1 MSDDGGGQDYR
12 IAVLDRTLDVI
23 EALAA
28 ATEPVG
34 VTDIAR
40 AVGATKSAAWR
51 ILLNL
56 ETRGYASKDAS
67 AKYTLGPALFALVL
81 RGGDRT
87 RLVQL
92 ARPHLQWLNATFE
105 ETANLGVMEGDAL
118 LYIDIIESPHD
129 LRMAARVGARDLL
142 HATALGRAIL
152 AFLPEREQ
160 ERVLAGPLEAR
171 TPRTIVDP
179 ARLRQLLA
187 DVRAGGISA
196 EEGENEIAASCFG
209 VPVFG
214 PEGDVVAAIS
224 LSGPSGR
231 MDRYEPGTIQA
242 ALRRAGQ
249 AVTLRIGGRW
259 PEFNPVETG

>member
-1 MSDDGGGQDYR
+1 MTDSGGHDYR

-28 ATEPVG
+28 AAEPIG
-34 VTDIAR
+34 VSDLAR
-40 AVGATKSAAWR
+40 AVGATKSATWR

-56 ETRGYASKDAS
+56 EGRGYASKDAA

-129 LRMAARVGARDLL
+129 LRMAARIGARDLL
-142 HATALGRAIL
+142 HTTALGRAII
-152 AFLPEREQ
+152 AFLPERER
-160 ERVLAGPLEAR
+160 ERLLAGPLEAR

-179 ARLRQLLA
+179 ARRRQLL
-187 DVRAGGISA
+187 DDGRAGGISA
-196 EEGENEIAASCFG
+196 EEGQNETAATCFG
-209 VPVFG
+209 APVFG
-214 PEGDVVAAIS
+214 PEGDVIAAIS

-231 MDRYEPGTIQA
+231 MERYEPGTIQA
-242 ALRRAGQ
+242 ALRRAAE
-249 AVTLRIGGRW
+249 AVTLRVGGRW
-259 PEFNPVETG
+259 PGFDPAETG

>member
-1 MSDDGGGQDYR
+1 MADGGGHDYR

-28 ATEPVG
+28 AAEPIG
-34 VTDIAR
+34 VSDIAR
-40 AVGATKSAAWR
+40 TVGATKSATWR

-56 ETRGYASKDAS
+56 EARGYATKDAA

-129 LRMAARVGARDLL
+129 LRMAARIGARDLL
-142 HATALGRAIL
+142 HATALGRAIV
-152 AFLPEREQ
+152 AFLPEHEQ
-160 ERVLAGPLEAR
+160 ARLLEGPLEAR

-179 ARLRQLLA
+179 ARLRAMLD
-187 DVRAGGISA
+187 DVRTGGISA
-196 EEGENEIAASCFG
+196 EEGENETAASCFG

-214 PEGDVVAAIS
+214 PEGKVVAAIS

-231 MDRYEPGTIQA
+231 MERYEPGTIQA

-249 AVTLRIGGRW
+249 AVTLRIGGQW
-259 PEFNPVETG
+259 PEFDPVETG